1 MDAAGG
7 VAYGAVAFVYVAAEV
22 VRSPYAVVVWM
33 LHEVDL
39 RVVHVVIYDSCISGF
54 AELLELVIK

>member
-1 MDAAGG
+1 MNAAGG
-7 VAYGAVAFVYVAAEV
+7 VAYGAVAFVDAAAKV
-22 VRSPYAVVVWM
+22 VRAPYAVVVWM

-39 RVVHVVIYDSCISGF
+39 RVGHVVIYDCCICGF